1 MSLKQKIAL
10 LATMILLFSGV
21 VYWMLHKSNVI
32 KLVQTVRVFS
42 YPIELYGKVV
52 DVEGKP
58 IAGAKV
64 QQSFTGKGCDCPEYL
79 TTDEN
84 GAFYLSGKG
93 SSVFIRT
100 SKEGYYETEQSKG
113 TIGYTVPSDRPP
125 ADDPNNPAIFVL
137 RKHGEAEL
145 LVKYRYSW
153 GIPRDG
159 TPVKV
164 DLIEGKPNRY
174 SKFADDS
181 EGAVIIRAWSPEN
194 KYDSNG
200 KPIRYGWKF
209 EINAPNGGFVERT
222 NRFDFIAPE
231 TGYTETLTF
240 EMPEGSKDWSEW
252 KHNVSKELFARLPNG
267 NYSRLVFYYRPGKR
281 KNGDTFRIESYTNPS
296 GSRNLEYDPDLEITD
311 Q

>member
-113 TIGYTVPSDRPP
+113 TIGYTVPSDRPA

-137 RKHGEAEL
+137 RKHGEAEP
-145 LVKYRYSW
+145 LVKFGERW
-153 GIPRDG
+153 GRAWPIPRNG
-159 TPVKV
+159 NPVGF
-164 DLIEGKPNRY
+164 DLIGRKQVPA
-174 SKFADDS
+174 SD
-181 EGAVIIRAWSPEN
+181 GHIVVRAWSPDEKRGPN
-194 KYDSNG
+194 NERIPYA
-200 KPIRYGWKF
+200 WKF
-209 EINAPNGGFVERT
+209 EITAPNGGFIERD
-222 NRFDFIAPE
+222 NPFDFIAPE
-231 TGYTETLTF
+231 SGYIETLTF
-240 EMPEGSKDWSEW
+240 EMLEDAERWNDLGYEQEVFVKLRDG
-252 KHNVSKELFARLPNG
+252 NFARLLFDYGP
-267 NYSRLVFYYRPGKR
+267 SKSKR
-281 KNGDTFRIESYTNPS
+281 GDSFTIESYTNPS
-296 GSRNLEYDPDLEITD
+296 GSRNLEYDPSLEINS